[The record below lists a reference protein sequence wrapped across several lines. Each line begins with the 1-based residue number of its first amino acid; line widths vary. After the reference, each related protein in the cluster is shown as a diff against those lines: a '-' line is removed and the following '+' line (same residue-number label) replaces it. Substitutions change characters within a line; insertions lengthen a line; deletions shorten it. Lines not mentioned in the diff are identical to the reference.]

1 MKTTRT
7 ITIGLISK
15 KQLCTCSTLFCTFL
29 SRCYP
34 RLQRETSR
42 YLLVSRFVEEVLY
55 VFLFTFFSLPLIITF
70 VTAGISHFL
79 TAAVKFSRFSSGEIG
94 LRYFSVIAPAL
105 SLLSSLK
112 DIQIQSKED
121 SALLLLCRGDHA
133 IYLRNARGA

>member
-1 MKTTRT
+1 M
-7 ITIGLISK
+7 
-15 KQLCTCSTLFCTFL
+15 CSTLFCTFL
-29 SRCYP
+29 SRCCP

-42 YLLVSRFVEEVLY
+42 YFLVSRFMEEVLY
-55 VFLFTFFSLPLIITF
+55 VFLFTFISLPLIITF
-70 VTAGISHFL
+70 VAAGISHFL

-94 LRYFSVIAPAL
+94 LRCFSVIAPAL
-105 SLLSSLK
+105 SPLSSLK